1 MKVVPFVSTKSF
13 EPAIQRLTALLSGV
27 SNFHCFQHHLNN
39 FHHDR
44 VTDVRRVFEDVCQFI
59 FTQMTADKGIDR
71 YGQRAVD
78 ALLKE
83 FAQLDDMTVFDRLF
97 ANQLTDE
104 QKRNALRSIN
114 LIKEKH
120 CGKIKG
126 RSVADR
132 RKQRKI

>member
-1 MKVVPFVSTKSF
+1 
-13 EPAIQRLTALLSGV
+13 
-27 SNFHCFQHHLNN
+27 
-39 FHHDR
+39 
-44 VTDVRRVFEDVCQFI
+44 
-59 FTQMTADKGIDR
+59 MTTDKGIDR
-71 YGQRAVD
+71 YGQCAVD